1 MSAVPQTR
9 TESVAEYAGRIR
21 RALVAVGGGVVEGE
35 VQRPGRSSGGMLF
48 FTLTDGE
55 VNLSCKVFSSQVRRL
70 EHEPR
75 EGDLVQVRIDRPDLF
90 ARSGKLDL
98 IVSAVRLAGE
108 GELLRRR
115 QELLD
120 RLRAEGLCD
129 PARRVPP
136 PAFPHAVGV
145 IAGKGSDGLADVI
158 RALRD
163 RWPPVRVVVCPS
175 LVQGAAAPRALV
187 DGLARLQEHP
197 EVDVIVVARGGGSV
211 QDLVAFDDERLCRA
225 LFACSTPVICAIGH
239 TDNVPVC
246 NHVTWSATTPS
257 RSAELAVPS
266 AEEVRGRLRL
276 AGRSLAAV
284 PERLGRRGERLAD
297 GGRALALVCARV
309 ERREE
314 RTVLAARILA
324 AVPERLERRRERIRE
339 LGRTPRPPS
348 PADVAALGA
357 ALDGRAAAFWGGRAR
372 ELAAL
377 AVRAPGADL
386 GRRTAEVG
394 SLGARV
400 RSGVRRELADHERDY
415 GHALARLLR
424 DARVGAAR
432 GVRGAEG
439 RLAPTALALATGTSR
454 RLDGAGRDLGHVVEV
469 VAARDFRRRGWA
481 LVTDD
486 HGAAVTRA
494 AGVGPGDP
502 LNLHFPDGR
511 VRVRAESRGARA

>member
-1 MSAVPQTR
+1 MSAVQETR
-9 TESVAEYAGRIR
+9 AESVAEYAGRIR
-21 RALVAVGGGVVEGE
+21 RALVAVGGAMVEGE
-35 VQRPGRSSGGMLF
+35 VQRPGRSGGGMLF

-55 VNLSCKVFSSQVRRL
+55 ANLSCKVFSSQVRRL

-75 EGDLVQVRIDRPDLF
+75 EGDLVQVRVDRPDLF
-90 ARSGKLDL
+90 ARAGKLDL

-120 RLRAEGLCD
+120 RLRVEGLCD

-136 PAFPHAVGV
+136 PAFPRAVGV

-163 RWPPVRVVVCPS
+163 RWPPVRIVVCPS

-197 EVDVIVVARGGGSV
+197 EADVIVVARGGGSV

-276 AGRSLAAV
+276 AARCLAAV
-284 PERLGRRGERLAD
+284 PERVG
-297 GGRALALVCARV
+297 
-309 ERREE
+309 RREE
-314 RTVLAARILA
+314 RLGEAERALAS
-324 AVPERLERRRERIRE
+324 VPEWLERRRERVAALVRMPRLPPPGE
-339 LGRTPRPPS
+339 L
-348 PADVAALGA
+348 VALGA
-357 ALDGRAAAFWGGRAR
+357 ALEARAAGFWSTRSH
-372 ELAAL
+372 EL
-377 AVRAPGADL
+377 V
-386 GRRTAEVG
+386 T
-394 SLGARV
+394 LGAAAG
-400 RSGVRRELADHERDY
+400 SAARRLHDAERDLR
-415 GHALARLLR
+415 HA
-424 DARVGAAR
+424 AA
-432 GVRGAEG
+432 
-439 RLAPTALALATGTSR
+439 
-454 RLDGAGRDLGHVVEV
+454 V
-469 VAARDFRRRGWA
+469 VAASDHRHRGWA
-481 LVTDD
+481 LVADED
-486 HGAAVTRA
+486 GAAVTRVA
-494 AGVGPGDP
+494 DVAPGDP
-502 LNLHFPDGR
+502 LNLHLPDGR
-511 VRVRAESRGARA
+511 VRARAEPQGARA